1 MNSGKNLYVITGG
14 PGAGKTTVL
23 RELEQQGLGCALEV
37 ARQMIQE
44 QVRDGGTAL
53 PWADRI
59 LYHAVDVGTVRSGI
73 QTTRTRFAPDLFR
86 PWHPGHSRVRSA
98 DRLEG

>member
-1 MNSGKNLYVITGG
+1 MRNAFWKEPDNVIT
-14 PGAGKTTVL
+14 AGTRRRQNDGTP
-23 RELEQQGLGCALEV
+23 ELEQQGLGCALEV

-59 LYHAVDVGTVRSGI
+59 LYTRLMFGTVRSGI
-73 QTTRTRFAPDLFR
+73 TDNTHEVCTRPFSTVA
-86 PWHPGHSRVRSA
+86 SRT
-98 DRLEG
+98 L